1 MKYKC
6 INEIYMYKYI
16 RMYCPSCK
24 ALSLYIK
31 CRLIKFNICLS
42 VKLCG
47 CVVVC
52 VTDVCVCVCVCVG
65 CAWVYVCESLSV
77 SEIPFIFNLIK
88 RLQQK
93 LGGGGCS

>member
-1 MKYKC
+1 
-6 INEIYMYKYI
+6 MYKYI
-16 RMYCPSCK
+16 RMYYPSCK

-31 CRLIKFNICLS
+31 CQLIKFNITLS
-42 VKLCG
+42 VKLCE

-52 VTDVCVCVCVCVG
+52 VTNVYVCVCVCGWVCVG
-65 CAWVYVCESLSV
+65 VCVCIFICLRH
-77 SEIPFIFNLIK
+77 PFIFNLVK